1 MIRCTEVESSAEW
14 NTNSFPLDTGA
25 GSHHFIQLD
34 LIELETSHR
43 FLEETLGNW
52 GKKKPNKKQK
62 CIQSPENGTGKWN
75 TGDPNSLATIKPR
88 CHVSACLL
96 SRSAL
101 PNQRPGRVETIPTI
115 EFPSSACHLPQS
127 SLTPSG

>member
-52 GKKKPNKKQK
+52 GKKSQTKNKNVSNLQK
-62 CIQSPENGTGKWN
+62 MELENGTRAIQTHWRRL
-75 TGDPNSLATIKPR
+75 S
-88 CHVSACLL
+88 HVAMF
-96 SRSAL
+96 R
-101 PNQRPGRVETIPTI
+101 RV
-115 EFPSSACHLPQS
+115 S
-127 SLTPSG
+127 